1 MKKIDRLRNETYEE
15 ALKLLDKKKKCA
27 IIRPTGFGKTG
38 ILTKFIKSGH
48 YKKILYLYPTDVV
61 KQAVFNFYYGKD
73 YKLLMNSYIPDV
85 TFMTYQKVTQLTE
98 KDMEAIRGTDLIIC
112 DEYHRIGAPE
122 TMDGLRSIL
131 NDNKRAKLLGASAT
145 PDRMDMIDVTA
156 MFFND
161 ITTSKYTL
169 HDAIQDGIIKKP
181 YYCYCDFDSSDPN
194 VVANIKKDIMLK
206 VNVDDEDEDYA
217 RELLNG
223 KMIELANLNRMDAN
237 IKMALKTSK
246 IKTNYQKYIVFFSNF
261 AHMKDKQR
269 AVRRWFATAYPKH
282 KIRETIVSSET
293 TEYAKNV
300 KKLCKLKS
308 KDKTIDLI
316 YSCEMLNMGYHVD
329 NLTGIIMYRSTY
341 SNTVYAQQ
349 LGRALSTGDAR
360 PKIVF
365 DVVDNVHRKSKY
377 IMFVS
382 NKEAESGVPDA
393 ILEEYKALVKKQN
406 SKNKA
411 GNPVKLT
418 QEETDRLVEL
428 KKIIAKHKKRT
439 PKSGSLYNINQLYYD
454 DLNLI
459 ATGNEATYRE
469 FIGKAVAEIEAIP
482 CRRAWERWVE
492 KGGDCRV
499 MTRDYILAQKAPK
512 AVPLP
517 PFCRAKNVAVQAV
530 LDVMGVK

>member
-1 MKKIDRLRNETYEE
+1 MACFTRKPLARRITNTLCWSLGLIIGALLLSGHFVLAFMLTPAIAIGYLCMMMLYKKMEAISVNTIESTSVYTAKRTVNNVIE
-15 ALKLLDKKKKCA
+15 ALKSLLEERNKDERIDEIQDMVNSICLKVS
-27 IIRPTGFGKTG
+27 TMN
-38 ILTKFIKSGH
+38 
-48 YKKILYLYPTDVV
+48 DV
-61 KQAVFNFYYGKD
+61 
-73 YKLLMNSYIPDV
+73 
-85 TFMTYQKVTQLTE
+85 
-98 KDMEAIRGTDLIIC
+98 
-112 DEYHRIGAPE
+112 
-122 TMDGLRSIL
+122 L
-131 NDNKRAKLLGASAT
+131 NDHILPEMGIYLS
-145 PDRMDMIDVTA
+145 DV
-156 MFFND
+156 D
-161 ITTSKYTL
+161 E
-169 HDAIQDGIIKKP
+169 
-181 YYCYCDFDSSDPN
+181 
-194 VVANIKKDIMLK
+194 
-206 VNVDDEDEDYA
+206 EDEGYA

-223 KMIELANLNRMDAN
+223 KMIELANLNRMDVN
-237 IKMALKTSK
+237 IKMALKTAK

-377 IMFVS
+377 TMFVS
-382 NKEAESGVPDA
+382 SKEDESGVPDA

-406 SKNKA
+406 SKNRA

-428 KKIIAKHKKRT
+428 KQIIAKHKKRT

-492 KGGDCRV
+492 KGGDCRI